1 MNFQFEFSTT
11 EQFLNTLQNPA
22 ILNGLVGYLTTKILK
37 MKFRFILLLVI
48 ITGCNADDDA
58 GKTTINSDTVTTKT
72 DHTRVDNKA
81 DDTIKPP
88 KPPIIYSNAR
98 FKDVTVEKIGEQKFR
113 IKGKGQ
119 IFEANFNWVIE
130 DGHEELKQGFQMT
143 DAGAPEWGNFDFT
156 VEAIKKRAN
165 STLHLVLFET
175 SAKDGSRQYE
185 LALLL
190 Y

>member
-1 MNFQFEFSTT
+1 MTSYV
-11 EQFLNTLQNPA
+11 
-22 ILNGLVGYLTTKILK
+22 ILTTKIMN
-37 MKFRFILLLVI
+37 MKFRFFILLVI
-48 ITGCNADDDA
+48 LSACNANDETGKSTLDSDTTTTKIDNTRVDDKVID
-58 GKTTINSDTVTTKT
+58 TINS
-72 DHTRVDNKA
+72 
-81 DDTIKPP
+81 P
-88 KPPIIYSNAR
+88 KQPVIYSNAR

-119 IFEANFNWVIE
+119 IFEANFGWVIE

-156 VEAIKKRAN
+156 VEASKKRPN
-165 STLHLVLFET
+165 STLHLILFES

-185 LALLL
+185 LPLLL